1 VLIANIL
8 APLTNAEQW
17 VLERLHSIGLGWG
30 LAIVGLVVLVRLCTL
45 PLIVKQ
51 FKSQRELREHMPEM
65 KKLQARHKD
74 DKQRLQQEMQ
84 AYYREHGINPLASF
98 APLLIQIPVFISLYY
113 LMRQD
118 VKSGLFGTDGF
129 LFIPHLTEKP
139 VGSVLITLIL
149 CYLVSQVSGS
159 LVATRAMK
167 GGQKGLMLALP
178 LLFVT
183 VVARF
188 PAGLAVY
195 WITTS
200 LWTLGQQLVMWRLQP
215 NMAPTSLTSA
225 MSMESGGSMAVDDLG
240 PEKSSSK
247 ASSRSPANGNGSSG
261 SNGAGARSKPPPRK
275 RKKKK
280 AHGRRR

>member
-51 FKSQRELREHMPEM
+51 FRSQRELREHMPEM
-65 KKLQARHKD
+65 KRLQARHKD
-74 DKQRLQQEMQ
+74 DKQRLQKEMQ

-113 LMRQD
+113 LMRKD

-129 LFIPHLTEKP
+129 LFIPHLTDKP
-139 VGSVLITLIL
+139 VGGVLVALIF
-149 CYLVSQVSGS
+149 CYLVSQIAGS

-200 LWTLGQQLVMWRLQP
+200 LWTLGQQLVMWRIQP
-215 NMAPTSLTSA
+215 DMAPTSLTSA
-225 MSMESGGSMAVDDLG
+225 MSMESGGSMSPDDLG
-240 PEKSSSK
+240 ATESSNGRSKSSG
-247 ASSRSPANGNGSSG
+247 ANGANG
-261 SNGAGARSKPPPRK
+261 SNGSAARSKPPPRK

>member
-65 KKLQARHKD
+65 KKLQQRHKD
-74 DKQRLQQEMQ
+74 DKQRLQKEMQ

-98 APLLIQIPVFISLYY
+98 APLLVQIPVFISLYF
-113 LMRQD
+113 LMRKD

-129 LFIPHLTEKP
+129 LFIPHLTDKP
-139 VGSVLITLIL
+139 VGTVLIALIL
-149 CYLVSQVSGS
+149 CYLTSQIAGS

-200 LWTLGQQLVMWRLQP
+200 LWTLGQQLMWRLQP
-215 NMAPTSLTSA
+215 DLAPTSFTSA
-225 MSMESGGSMAVDDLG
+225 MSMESGGAMSVDDLG
-240 PEKSSSK
+240 PAEPSNG
-247 ASSRSPANGNGSSG
+247 ASARSPANGTNGSR
-261 SNGAGARSKPPPRK
+261 ARSKPPPRK

>member
-8 APLTNAEQW
+8 APLTDAEEW
-17 VLERLHSIGLGWG
+17 LLERLHSIGLGWG
-30 LAIVGLVVLVRLCTL
+30 LAIVGLVVVVRLATL
-45 PLIVKQ
+45 PLVVRQ
-51 FKSQRELREHMPEM
+51 FRSQRELRQHMPEM
-65 KKLQARHKD
+65 KKLQERHKN
-74 DKQRLQQEMQ
+74 DKPRLQKEMQ

-98 APLLIQIPVFISLYY
+98 APLLVQIPIFISLYY
-113 LMRQD
+113 LMRKD

-139 VGSVLITLIL
+139 VGAVLITLIL
-149 CYLVSQVSGS
+149 AYLTSQITGS

-178 LLFVT
+178 LLFVG

-215 NMAPTSLTSA
+215 DMAPTSLGSA
-225 MSMESGGSMAVDDLG
+225 MSMESGGSMTVDDFASPAANG
-240 PEKSSSK
+240 SNGSK
-247 ASSRSPANGNGSSG
+247 ASRSTAAPPS
-261 SNGAGARSKPPPRK
+261 PPRK

>member
-1 VLIANIL
+1 
-8 APLTNAEQW
+8 
-17 VLERLHSIGLGWG
+17 
-30 LAIVGLVVLVRLCTL
+30 
-45 PLIVKQ
+45 
-51 FKSQRELREHMPEM
+51 
-65 KKLQARHKD
+65 
-74 DKQRLQQEMQ
+74 
-84 AYYREHGINPLASF
+84 
-98 APLLIQIPVFISLYY
+98 
-113 LMRQD
+113 MRKD

-139 VGSVLITLIL
+139 VGAVLITLIL
-149 CYLVSQVSGS
+149 AYLTSQITGS

-178 LLFVT
+178 LLFVG

-215 NMAPTSLTSA
+215 DMAPTSLGSA
-225 MSMESGGSMAVDDLG
+225 MSMESGGSMTVDDF
-240 PEKSSSK
+240 
-247 ASSRSPANGNGSSG
+247 ASPATGGGNGNGSRASRT
-261 SNGAGARSKPPPRK
+261 SAPPPAPRK